1 MSFTGKFHEHP
12 RNLTFHG
19 DNDDGALTISR
30 NPAGELIGNGGTV
43 PIDGGIATLANTD
56 LITAFGGAG
65 NDVITL
71 DEANGPL
78 PAARLFG
85 GAGDDTLTGGSGND
99 ELQGGSGND
108 TLLGRAGDDLLVGG
122 GGDDTLT
129 GGVGSDQ
136 MFGGDGNDRLIWNPG
151 DGSDIFEGGDG
162 IDTAEV
168 NGGNGSE
175 TFTVAANGDRVDF
188 ERVSPGPFSI
198 DIGTTENLV
207 VNLNGGDDNFSAS
220 GDLASLISITVDGG
234 TGNDTIHGSNG
245 ADRLLGGAGD
255 DQLFGG
261 AGDDTLIGG
270 QGSDHMIGEAGNDTM
285 IWNPGDGTDVLEG
298 GDGFDT
304 AVVNGG
310 AGDEVFTASANGNRV
325 DFERV
330 SPGPFGMDIG
340 TTEQLVVNMGGG
352 NDTFTGANNLGS
364 LIALTVDGGAGND
377 TINGGNGNDTL
388 LGGDGNDF
396 IDGNGGAD
404 TAFLGAGDDVFKWD
418 PGDGSDKVDGGTGF
432 DEMLFNGAAGSETFT
447 LTADPSGA
455 LFTRNVGTIT
465 MDLTSIEKVTVNA
478 LAGADTVNVNDP
490 TGTGVTEID
499 INLGVNGAGDGAI
512 DTININDDDA
522 LQVVNNGN
530 GDLTILGVS
539 GATVHVTGFEAA
551 NDHLVINGN
560 PFSI

>member
-1 MSFTGKFHEHP
+1 M
-12 RNLTFHG
+12 FHG
-19 DNDDGALTISR
+19 GNDDGSLTISR
-30 NPAGELIGNGGTV
+30 DAAGDLVGNGGTV
-43 PIDGGIATLANTD
+43 PIDGGVATVINTD

-71 DEANGPL
+71 DETNGIL

-99 ELQGGSGND
+99 ELNGGSGND
-108 TLLGRAGDDLLVGG
+108 VLFGRAGNDVLS
-122 GGDDTLT
+122 GGDGNDTLT
-129 GGVGSDQ
+129 GGAGSDH

-151 DGSDIFEGGDG
+151 DGSDLFEGGDG
-162 IDTAEV
+162 VDTAEV
-168 NGGNGSE
+168 NGGNGAE

-188 ERVSPGPFSI
+188 ERVSPAPFSI
-198 DIGTTENLV
+198 DIGSTENLS
-207 VNLNGGDDNFSAS
+207 VNMGGGDDNFSTS

-234 TGNDTIHGSNG
+234 AGNDTIHGSNG

-255 DQLFGG
+255 DSLFGG
-261 AGDDTLIGG
+261 AGDDTLTGG
-270 QGSDHMIGEAGNDTM
+270 QGTDHVFGEAGNDTM

-298 GDGFDT
+298 GDGIDT

-310 AGDEVFTASANGNRV
+310 NGDEIFTATANGTRV

-330 SPGPFGMDIG
+330 SPAPFGMDIG
-340 TTEQLVVNMGGG
+340 STEQLVVNMGGG
-352 NDTFTGANNLGS
+352 NDTFTGSNNLGN
-364 LIALTVDGGAGND
+364 LIAVTVDGGAGND

-388 LGGDGNDF
+388 FGGDGNDF

-404 TAFLGAGDDVFKWD
+404 TAFLGAGNDVFKWD
-418 PGDGSDKVDGGTGF
+418 PGDGSDKVDGGAGF
-432 DEMLFNGAAGSETFT
+432 DEMLFNGAAAGESFS
-447 LTADPSGA
+447 LSADAGGA
-455 LFTRNVGTIT
+455 LFTRVQGNIT

-478 LAGADTVNVNDP
+478 LGGIDTVNVGDL
-490 TGTGVTEID
+490 TGSGVTDVD
-499 INLGVNGAGDGAI
+499 INLGVNGAGDGAS
-512 DTININDDDA
+512 DTININDTGVT
-522 LQVVNNGN
+522 VVNNGN
-530 GDLTILGVS
+530 GDLTILGVA